1 MDEKRSRGVLRVAK
15 RKRIHFLSPYLD
27 GTYYGSIFTTLQQET
42 NKRQSTLFTIQA
54 VASVDNMTE
63 FDYMIGTDVA
73 DGWLLMTNPNSQFPS
88 SHRFLKAVEL
98 SGKPVVTIGYE
109 EHAIPC
115 HSVLIDNY
123 EAMKEAVLH
132 LIWEHGHRRIA
143 FVGGSEHVD
152 LAQRLEGYKA
162 ALQESGIKY
171 EKQLYFHARNSL
183 RHGGMDAAKEM
194 LQRGVEFTAVVTAT
208 DLNAIGVIEVLQE
221 AGYRVPA
228 DIAVIGF
235 DDLPSAAAFDPPL
248 TTVRQSTKQMAH
260 ASIDLLYRMM
270 DGEEVQQRKTYI
282 PTQFIPRASCGCE
295 YRAKDDSI
303 ELVKEKLTQAE
314 ENMTRLLKTH
324 NQLAANWASAAREQN
339 FDFSKMFRGISRWGF
354 LALWDTEAKERHSRL
369 IIKQAFSKYDAPI
382 PPLGL
387 KLPIEQFPSDE
398 WLPDIQEDEYVRVQA
413 IRTDREDFGFIVLI
427 VPFDDLVFISETDIA
442 RISCNITVAALVRD
456 QLFNQ
461 VRSIAE
467 QLEIVSRTTNDGI
480 WDWHLATNEI
490 HWSPRTYD
498 MIHSIGEHLTNDL
511 DSFLQLIHPD
521 DYQFVTKSFE
531 NHLQEGRPLKLEF
544 RIQDR
549 TKQHQLWVYAAAD
562 SIRDSNGDIIRVI
575 GSLTN
580 ITEKKKAES
589 QITQL
594 AYHDVL
600 TGLPNRR
607 LLQERFELCRSES
620 RRGRFKLG
628 VMLIDLD
635 RFKIIND
642 TLGHQVGDKLLK
654 QVAKMLEDTVRNLDP
669 AARTNRESSMVAR
682 LGGDEFIVLWTGVYD
697 PSYLK
702 HAADLINQRF
712 QEPFIVDDLELYST
726 ASIGISVYPDHGDDL
741 DLLTS
746 CADIAMYK
754 AKDNGRNQNEMYNR
768 EINSLSFEKL
778 SMENQLRRALDRGE
792 FVLHYQPQIDLEND
806 KIYGVEALVRWNSSE
821 RGFVSPGE
829 FIPLAEESGL
839 IVSIGRWILREACL
853 QNKRWMDQGLPPT
866 VVSVNISASQL
877 AQNDFVEMV
886 KSTLIETNL
895 PPQWLCLEITE
906 STAVKNME
914 NTRSKLQELK
924 NLGVHLAMDDFGTG
938 YSSLSMLKHLPITNV
953 KIDRSFVRD
962 MVMNPEDAAIAT
974 AIITLA
980 RSLGMNVIAEGVETE
995 DQKRLLKKERCHCV
1009 QGYIYSKPLSS
1020 QECLKYMRAYA
1031 RK

>member
-1 MDEKRSRGVLRVAK
+1 MDS
-15 RKRIHFLSPYLD
+15 
-27 GTYYGSIFTTLQQET
+27 
-42 NKRQSTLFTIQA
+42 
-54 VASVDNMTE
+54 
-63 FDYMIGTDVA
+63 
-73 DGWLLMTNPNSQFPS
+73 
-88 SHRFLKAVEL
+88 
-98 SGKPVVTIGYE
+98 
-109 EHAIPC
+109 
-115 HSVLIDNY
+115 
-123 EAMKEAVLH
+123 
-132 LIWEHGHRRIA
+132 
-143 FVGGSEHVD
+143 
-152 LAQRLEGYKA
+152 
-162 ALQESGIKY
+162 
-171 EKQLYFHARNSL
+171 
-183 RHGGMDAAKEM
+183 AKEM

-282 PTQFIPRASCGCE
+282 PTQFIPRASCGCG
-295 YRAKDDSI
+295 YRAKDDSV

-467 QLEIVSRTTNDGI
+467 QLEIVSRTTNGGI

-768 EINSLSFEKL
+768 EIDSLSFEKL

-866 VVSVNISASQL
+866 IVSVNISASQL

-886 KSTLIETNL
+886 KST
-895 PPQWLCLEITE
+895 
-906 STAVKNME
+906 
-914 NTRSKLQELK
+914 
-924 NLGVHLAMDDFGTG
+924 
-938 YSSLSMLKHLPITNV
+938 
-953 KIDRSFVRD
+953 
-962 MVMNPEDAAIAT
+962 
-974 AIITLA
+974 
-980 RSLGMNVIAEGVETE
+980 
-995 DQKRLLKKERCHCV
+995 
-1009 QGYIYSKPLSS
+1009 
-1020 QECLKYMRAYA
+1020 
-1031 RK
+1031 